1 MGTLEGER
9 TFLRR
14 PLVVCLLA
22 VFCCLLWGSAF
33 PCIKIGY
40 ALFEIDSQQT
50 SSQILF
56 AGIRFFLAGIM
67 TVIVGSVSQRKIQ
80 FPSVRALPKV
90 ALLSLFQTVL
100 QYLFF
105 YVGLAHTTGVKASI
119 VNGAGTFLAILVAAL
134 CFRME
139 KLSAQKLIGCAVGF
153 AGVVLVNLPQGGVS
167 GGLALTG
174 EGFILFS
181 AISYAFSSAF
191 MKRFSKQ
198 ENPVMLSGWQFM
210 LGGAVMIA
218 VGLLCGGRLTVI
230 SAGGIGMLCYLAFV
244 SAAAYSIWSLL
255 LKYNPVS
262 RVAVYGFANP
272 VFGALLSVL
281 LLSEAQTSRFGW
293 ETLAALILVS
303 AGIYV
308 VNRQPKNEHA
318 VKTP

>member
-1 MGTLEGER
+1 MEGEKN
-9 TFLRR
+9 FWQK
-14 PLVVCLLA
+14 PVVVCLFA

-40 ALFEIDSQQT
+40 ELFEIGSQET
-50 SSQILF
+50 FCQILF
-56 AGIRFFLAGIM
+56 AGIRFFLAGVM
-67 TVIVGSVSQRKIQ
+67 TVAIGSFSQRRIL
-80 FPSVRALPKV
+80 FPTARALPKV
-90 ALLSLFQTVL
+90 GLLSLFQTAL

-139 KLSAQKLIGCAVGF
+139 KLTAQKLVGCAVGF

-167 GGLALTG
+167 GGLTLTG
-174 EGFILFS
+174 EGFILLS
-181 AISYAFSSAF
+181 ATSYAFSSAF
-191 MKRFSKQ
+191 MKRFSDK
-198 ENPVMLSGWQFM
+198 EDPVMLSGWQFM

-218 VGLLCGGRLTVI
+218 VGLLCGGRLTRVTG
-230 SAGGIGMLCYLAFV
+230 AGIGMLFYLAFV

-281 LLSEAQTSRFGW
+281 FLSEAQTNRFGW
-293 ETLAALILVS
+293 ETFAALALVS

-308 VNRQPKNEHA
+308 VNRRPKDG
-318 VKTP
+318 V